1 VRIAKLLPPLML
13 CSTCA
18 CNAEDVRTVKEL
30 TFQEFFASRTGD
42 ARAYILL
49 GSGWLRTIYSGSP
62 SDYISKWLAAHPA
75 ATVKP
80 ISRMFTTNTKSKQ
93 TSEHVY
99 IWLEDGSDSLNVDLV
114 RAGLFPGAVMA
125 DMVDNLNGL
134 NELLKDPKLADT
146 KTQIDKERAEA
157 PQDRTERLIAD
168 GQYKVLMR
176 RVEIAETQARSE
188 KLGIW
193 SDKMKEERAAEGYR

>member
-1 VRIAKLLPPLML
+1 ML
-13 CSTCA
+13 CSTFA
-18 CNAEDVRTVKEL
+18 CNAEDVRTANEL
-30 TFQEFFASRTGD
+30 TFQEFFASRPGD

-49 GSGWLRTIYSGSP
+49 GSGWLRTIYYGSP

-80 ISRMFTTNTKSKQ
+80 ISRMFTTNTKSKR

-134 NELLKDPKLADT
+134 NELLKNPMLADT
-146 KTQIDKERAEA
+146 KAQIEKERAAA
-157 PQDRTERLIAD
+157 PQDLTERLIAD
-168 GQYKVLMR
+168 GEYKALMR
-176 RVEIAETQARSE
+176 RVEKAETQARSE
-188 KLGIW
+188 KVGIW
-193 SDKMKEERAAEGYR
+193 SDAMKEEREAEGYR